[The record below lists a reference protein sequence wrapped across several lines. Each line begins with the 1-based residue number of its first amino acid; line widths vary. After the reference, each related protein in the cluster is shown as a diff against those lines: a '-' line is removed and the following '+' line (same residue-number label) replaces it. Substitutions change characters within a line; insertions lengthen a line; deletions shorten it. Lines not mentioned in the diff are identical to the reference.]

1 MKKKTTSKI
10 IALKASKNALC
21 ASEIRYRRL
30 FESAKDGILILD
42 AETGQIDDVNPFLI
56 ELLGYSH
63 DQFFSKKIWDIGFFK
78 DIIANRENFLELK
91 EKKYIRYDDLPL
103 ETSDGRKINVEFVS
117 NVYQENHHNVIQCN
131 IRDITDRKRASND
144 IAAEKER
151 LAVTLRSIGDGVIT
165 TDKQGNIDIMN
176 KIAEELCG
184 WSQNEAHGKPLISVF
199 NIINE
204 NTRQPHENPVETVL
218 ATGEI
223 IELANHTVIISKDG
237 SERIISDSAAPI
249 KDKNNKI
256 IGVVLVFRDITEK
269 QKLLETSQRNQKL
282 ESLGVLAGGI
292 AHDFNN
298 LLGGIFG
305 CIDIARLESKDEKVS
320 EYLSRAI
327 NTMDRARGLTQ
338 QLLTFAKGGAPVQ
351 KTTLLFPIIQET
363 AQFALS
369 GSNISCRYDIAKNLW
384 PCIID
389 KNQIC
394 QVIDNIIINA
404 QQAMPAGG
412 TVEMSARNISLGDKE
427 HQMLQ
432 KGNYVKISIN
442 DQGVGISKKMLS
454 RIFDPFFTTKP
465 KGHGLGL
472 ATCYSII
479 NRHGGAID
487 VESVLDEGSTFHLY
501 LPASPEPAILDAA
514 TGVKHNGSGRIL
526 IMDDEEIIRMYAEKS
541 LTTLGYSVVCTK
553 DGKETLNFFIEE
565 TNAGRPFVAIILDIT
580 IPGGMGGK
588 ETIVEIR
595 KLNTEI
601 PVFVVSGYSE
611 DPVMA
616 EPANYGFTD
625 SLCKPFTI
633 AELSEMLNKN
643 MKK

>member
-10 IALKASKNALC
+10 IARKETQEELR
-21 ASEIRYRRL
+21 ASELKYRRL

-42 AETGQIDDVNPFLI
+42 AETGQIDNVNPFLI
-56 ELLGYSH
+56 ELLGYTH
-63 DQFFSKKIWDIGFFK
+63 DQFISKTIWDIGFFK

-91 EKKYIRYDDLPL
+91 KKKYIRYDDLPL
-103 ETSDGRKINVEFVS
+103 ETAHGRKINVEFVS
-117 NVYQENHHNVIQCN
+117 NVYKENSHNVIQCN

-165 TDKQGNIDIMN
+165 TDTQGNIDIMN

-204 NTRQPHENPVETVL
+204 NTRQTHENPVEKVL

-237 SERIISDSAAPI
+237 SERIIADSAAPI

-282 ESLGVLAGGI
+282 ESLGILAGGI

-298 LLGGIFG
+298 LMGGIFG
-305 CIDIARLESKDEKVS
+305 YIDLARSASKDKNVS
-320 EYLSRAI
+320 NYLS
-327 NTMDRARGLTQ
+327 TVMGTLDRARSLTQ

-432 KGNYVKISIN
+432 KGNYVRISIK
-442 DQGVGISKKMLS
+442 DQGIGISKKMLS

-501 LPASPEPAILDAA
+501 LPASPEPAILDAV

-565 TNAGRPFVAIILDIT
+565 TNSGRSFAAIILDIT

-611 DPVMA
+611 DPAMA
-616 EPANYGFTD
+616 DPANYGFTD
-625 SLCKPFTI
+625 SLCKPFTM